1 MKKFV
6 TGLSL
11 VLFLASCTQVKIAYV
26 DVEQVLKEY
35 EGSKKAEEEL
45 KVQTEQMSNEL
56 DQLAMPFQQKVQEYQ
71 QASQSMSATARQ
83 EREQELMREQQMLQQ
98 RQQMAQ
104 QQVQAESQRKMDEIN
119 EDIESFLKSYAKSK
133 GYSYILGTSMQTRSV
148 LYGEESLD
156 ITDEVIEALNAEFE
170 SADAEEPAQEEATP
184 DTVN

>member
-6 TGLSL
+6 TGLTL
-11 VLFLASCTQVKIAYV
+11 VLALASCTQTKIAYV
-26 DVEQVLKEY
+26 DVEEVLKEY

-45 KVQTEQMSNEL
+45 NAQSEQMSIEL

-71 QASQSMSATARQ
+71 QNSQSMSASARQ
-83 EREQELMREQQMLQQ
+83 EKEQELMREQQMLQQ

-104 QQVQAESQRKMDEIN
+104 QQVQAESQKKMDEIN
-119 EDIESFLKSYAKSK
+119 EEIESFLESYAKSK

-156 ITDEVIEALNAEFE
+156 ITDDVIEALNADFGT
-170 SADAEEPAQEEATP
+170 ADTEEATEQMQEP